1 MQTFGNVQSF
11 GRWSLQVPQLS
22 NCGEAYSMYW
32 FWCVVN
38 LDKAQ
43 PRLCH
48 AIVWGAYLNKPDDK
62 ECW

>member
-1 MQTFGNVQSF
+1 M
-11 GRWSLQVPQLS
+11 
-22 NCGEAYSMYW
+22 
-32 FWCVVN
+32 CVVN

-62 ECW
+62 NVGDE